1 MKKKLL
7 PILSTLL
14 LVGVGILPS
23 STNAAVLTKN
33 IQANY
38 HDVKVM
44 YNGTAVTNEIE
55 PFIVNGTTYIPVR
68 MMAGVFNKDI
78 TWNGSTYTITV
89 QDRVDPRI
97 ASLQAEIA
105 EKDAK
110 IQNLQQQLEDQEDE
124 EDEDEED
131 VDDRIDE
138 LEDELND
145 DYGDYQDLAWD
156 ISISGDEDD
165 IDVEIEIDL
174 DEYAAEYND
183 LDTSDIEDLVEN
195 ITEDIWNEFEDADVN
210 GVIIDTSEDEELHE
224 FYGDA
229 SKEEIELDGEEI

>member
-14 LVGVGILPS
+14 LLGVGILPA
-23 STNAAVLTKN
+23 STNAAVLTKS

-38 HDVKVM
+38 HDVKVS
-44 YNGTAVTNEIE
+44 YNGTAVTTDIE

-78 TWNGSTYTITV
+78 TWNGSTYTINV
-89 QDRVDPRI
+89 QDRADPRI
-97 ASLQAEIA
+97 ATLQAEIA
-105 EKDAK
+105 QKNSQ
-110 IQNLQQQLEDQEDE
+110 IQSLQQQLEDAEDSD
-124 EDEDEED
+124 DEDDED
-131 VDDRIDE
+131 VDELIDD
-138 LEDELND
+138 LEDDLND
-145 DYGDYQDLAWD
+145 DYSDYQDLEWD

-174 DEYAAEYND
+174 DEYEEEYGD
-183 LDTSDIEDLVEN
+183 LTTSDIEELVES
-195 ITEDIWNEFEDADVN
+195 ITEDIWYEFDDADVN
-210 GVIIDTSEDEELHE
+210 GVIIDTSEDDELHE

-229 SKEEIELDGEEI
+229 SDEEIELDGEEI

>member
-1 MKKKLL
+1 MKKKLM
-7 PILSTLL
+7 PVLSTLL
-14 LVGVGILPS
+14 LVGIGILPS
-23 STNAAVLTKN
+23 STNASMLTKT

-44 YNGTAVTNEIE
+44 YNGTAVTTEVE

-78 TWNGSTYTITV
+78 TWNGSTYTINV

-110 IQNLQQQLEDQEDE
+110 IEDLQQQLDDLEDE
-124 EDEDEED
+124 EDDEDI
-131 VDDRIDE
+131 DDLIND

-145 DYGDYQDLAWD
+145 NYGDYADLEWD

-174 DEYAAEYND
+174 DEYAAEYDD
-183 LDTSDIEDLVEN
+183 LDTSDIEDLIES
-195 ITEDIWNEFEDADVN
+195 ITEDIWYEFEDADVN
-210 GVIIDTSEDEELHE
+210 GVIIDTSEDEELHD

-229 SKEEIELDGEEI
+229 SEEEIELDGEGI